1 MMERTISER
10 GLLTETSSYEQ
21 DLSLRAIPPPHPD
34 PSPSHHHPE
43 GQQQLRNEN
52 GHSPMDHKSQPISSI
67 SVTPSHHQHHQ
78 EQQQQYMAPTHTQYQ
93 QQQHHNHQQEQSHH
107 HVSYQQ
113 QPNSPQNL
121 DPRNMP
127 ETGFRAGISRV
138 RGGSKRLIQRARRG
152 VGGDG
157 GDDGRHVDHIKAKL
171 HDKSGADP
179 EGPGI
184 AAFLLTA
191 LSVLLIIVTMPFS
204 LCLCIKVVTEY
215 ERAVIFRLG
224 RLRKGGSKG
233 PGIFTV
239 IPCIDTYKCVDLRT
253 VSFDVPPQ
261 EILSRDSV
269 TVSVDAVV
277 YFNVIDAEQ
286 ALCSIDDFSHSTR
299 LLAATTL
306 RNVLGTKNLAEILS
320 ERETISHIMQ
330 SSLDEA
336 TDPWGVKVER
346 VEIKD
351 VRLPVQLQRA
361 MAAEAEA
368 AREARAKVI
377 AAEGEQKASKALK
390 EAADV
395 IQESPAALQLR
406 YLQTLNSIA
415 AEHNSTIIFP
425 MPMHLATRFFAND
438 GDN

>member
-1 MMERTISER
+1 MTDPKS
-10 GLLTETSSYEQ
+10 GVFLLNASLPRHTPPSPMTNASSPSSMLVPPPEMQETKTQITLNPSAPPTSSPTP
-21 DLSLRAIPPPHPD
+21 DHNAPTTASPIPPA
-34 PSPSHHHPE
+34 
-43 GQQQLRNEN
+43 GLRFTVE
-52 GHSPMDHKSQPISSI
+52 HSGSTTKSQLIQDEDENESRDTFDGVRSRNFGYPNGGREKRGRRSSSFSRSSI
-67 SVTPSHHQHHQ
+67 RRRLSS
-78 EQQQQYMAPTHTQYQ
+78 
-93 QQQHHNHQQEQSHH
+93 SR
-107 HVSYQQ
+107 
-113 QPNSPQNL
+113 NS
-121 DPRNMP
+121 
-127 ETGFRAGISRV
+127 F
-138 RGGSKRLIQRARRG
+138 
-152 VGGDG
+152 
-157 GDDGRHVDHIKAKL
+157 
-171 HDKSGADP
+171 KSMEIADP

>member
-1 MMERTISER
+1 MSESPVQVIPMEDTNHQHPKR
-10 GLLTETSSYEQ
+10 GQSP
-21 DLSLRAIPPPHPD
+21 RAW
-34 PSPSHHHPE
+34 
-43 GQQQLRNEN
+43 
-52 GHSPMDHKSQPISSI
+52 
-67 SVTPSHHQHHQ
+67 TPS
-78 EQQQQYMAPTHTQYQ
+78 EEAMKRENDESEGA
-93 QQQHHNHQQEQSHH
+93 
-107 HVSYQQ
+107 
-113 QPNSPQNL
+113 
-121 DPRNMP
+121 
-127 ETGFRAGISRV
+127 GFT
-138 RGGSKRLIQRARRG
+138 
-152 VGGDG
+152 
-157 GDDGRHVDHIKAKL
+157 
-171 HDKSGADP
+171 
-179 EGPGI
+179 
-184 AAFLLTA
+184 AFLITA
-191 LSVLLIIVTMPFS
+191 ISIFLIIITVPFS
-204 LCLCIKVVTEY
+204 LCLCVKVVTEY

-239 IPCIDTYKCVDLRT
+239 IPCIDTYRCVDLRT

-261 EILSRDSV
+261 EILSKDSV
-269 TVSVDAVV
+269 TVTVDAVIFFEIV
-277 YFNVIDAEQ
+277 DAEQ
-286 ALCSIDDFSHSTR
+286 ALCAVDDYSHSTR

-330 SSLDEA
+330 SSLDDA

-377 AAEGEQKASKALK
+377 AAEGEQKASHALK
-390 EAADV
+390 EAAMV
-395 IQESPAALQLR
+395 IQESSSALQLR

-425 MPMHLATRFFAND
+425 MPINLVQAGKSLFTPNSSS
-438 GDN
+438 

>member
-1 MMERTISER
+1 MMTSTPVEIIHMEENKHSNGESRHR
-10 GLLTETSSYEQ
+10 GGAGGLLIRTE
-21 DLSLRAIPPPHPD
+21 
-34 PSPSHHHPE
+34 
-43 GQQQLRNEN
+43 NE
-52 GHSPMDHKSQPISSI
+52 
-67 SVTPSHHQHHQ
+67 
-78 EQQQQYMAPTHTQYQ
+78 
-93 QQQHHNHQQEQSHH
+93 
-107 HVSYQQ
+107 
-113 QPNSPQNL
+113 
-121 DPRNMP
+121 
-127 ETGFRAGISRV
+127 
-138 RGGSKRLIQRARRG
+138 
-152 VGGDG
+152 
-157 GDDGRHVDHIKAKL
+157 
-171 HDKSGADP
+171 ADP

-191 LSVLLIIVTMPFS
+191 LSFLLIVITVPFS
-204 LCLCIKVVTEY
+204 LCLCIKVVAEY

-239 IPCIDTYKCVDLRT
+239 IPCIDTYRCVDLRT

-261 EILSRDSV
+261 EMLSRDSV
-269 TVSVDAVV
+269 TVTVDAVV
-277 YFNVIDAEQ
+277 FFNIIDAEQ
-286 ALCSIDDFSHSTR
+286 ALCIVDDFSHSTR

-320 ERETISHIMQ
+320 ERETISHTMQ

-377 AAEGEQKASKALK
+377 AAEGEQKASRALK

-395 IQESPAALQLR
+395 IQESPSALQLR
-406 YLQTLNSIA
+406 YLQTLTGIS
-415 AEHNSTIIFP
+415 AEKNSTIIFP
-425 MPMHLATRFFAND
+425 LPIDLIKSFMK
-438 GDN
+438 